1 MSDALW
7 SVVLAAGT
15 GRRLAS
21 VTGGVPKQFWA
32 PRDGRTLLE
41 QTIDRMRALV
51 PTSRLVTVVDAS
63 QHQYAAA
70 IDARTPLGRVVLQ
83 TGDRGTATGILRGL
97 IEIGSGPEDLVIL
110 TPSDHGIARPRLYHR
125 GLREATWE
133 VQSGRSGIV
142 LLAVEPT
149 AAATDLGWILPA
161 AGRSGVSGRIGR
173 VRKFVEK
180 PAPVL
185 ASTLFSQG
193 AVWNTMVVVARVS
206 ALLDLY
212 RARAPMLAEVF
223 DEARLLA
230 DDRRGLFLSACYP
243 QLPSVDFS
251 RDILAPSTHLH
262 VYLWPDAVGW
272 TDLGTPDR
280 LQGWLNRRGLTV
292 RVSEA
297 PADAAIAAHA

>member
-1 MSDALW
+1 MSGTLW
-7 SVVLAAGT
+7 SVVLAAGI

-41 QTIDRMRALV
+41 HTLDRMGALV
-51 PTSRLVTVVDAS
+51 SAPRIVTVVDSS
-63 QHQYAAA
+63 QQPYAAA

-83 TGDRGTATGILRGL
+83 AGDRGTATGVLRGL
-97 IEIGSGPEDLVIL
+97 IEIGSGPEDVVIL
-110 TPSDHGIARPRLYHR
+110 TPSDHGIARPRLYYR

-133 VQSGRSGIV
+133 VQSGRAGIV
-142 LLAVEPT
+142 LLGVEPT
-149 AAATDLGWILPA
+149 SAASDLGWILPA

-180 PAPVL
+180 PAPAL
-185 ASTLFSQG
+185 ASALFSQG

-230 DDRRGLFLSACYP
+230 NDRRGMFLSACYP
-243 QLPSVDFS
+243 QLPFVDFS
-251 RDILAPSTHLH
+251 RDILAPSKRLH
-262 VYLWPDAVGW
+262 IYLWPHAVGW

-280 LQGWLNRRGLTV
+280 LQDWLNRRGLTAH
-292 RVSEA
+292 VSEA